1 MARRAGAKVISVP
14 LNENDWSIPR
24 QKLQEAFSPKTKLI
38 LINTPHNP
46 TGKVL
51 FFIHMYPKK
60 SHFIMSYVSSSI
72 PGKVLPQNKFG
83 LKNVFSREV
92 HKFGIALACMTFHT
106 KFFQSLC
113 ILEGFY
119 LPGSKTC
126 IATCISKITFAWSLL
141 VWNCVYIIHRFL
153 QKATW
158 NLWLVYLRSTILMQY
173 WMRSI
178 SISFSMESNMWPFK
192 VCQTC

>member
-51 FFIHMYPKK
+51 FLIHMCQKK

-72 PGKVLPQNKFG
+72 PGKVLPRNKFG

-106 KFFQSLC
+106 KFFLKSCTLFGQILACLICRLC
-113 ILEGFY
+113 EDETDHQFFAFWKV
-119 LPGSKTC
+119 S
-126 IATCISKITFAWSLL
+126 TFQAPRLAS
-141 VWNCVYIIHRFL
+141 
-153 QKATW
+153 
-158 NLWLVYLRSTILMQY
+158 
-173 WMRSI
+173 
-178 SISFSMESNMWPFK
+178 
-192 VCQTC
+192 